1 MTFYFATNIAC
12 TGFAAILYP
21 GNIDRGLYPGNMSRM
36 SSASYVAFVG
46 ARSVAAGHLADVLP
60 ILQKRQLKK
69 PSELLLLF
77 EVETGRQ
84 VELNLQRSLA
94 ELLEREEG
102 PKTNGPGRPRL
113 GVVSR
118 EVSLL
123 PRHWAWLEEQPNGIS
138 AALRRLVEQ
147 GIRTEPGKQRAQR
160 QRAALSR
167 ILGAIAGDRPNFEEA
182 CRALYAGDMERFGG
196 LVARWPHDIKAYAT
210 QHAADAARAE
220 RGTT

>member
-1 MTFYFATNIAC
+1 VNFSRVIL
-12 TGFAAILYP
+12 TGVYTRVI
-21 GNIDRGLYPGNMSRM
+21 SRRV

-46 ARSVAAGHLADVLP
+46 ARSVAAGHLADVL
-60 ILQKRQLKK
+60 
-69 PSELLLLF
+69 S
-77 EVETGRQ
+77 
-84 VELNLQRSLA
+84 
-94 ELLEREEG
+94 
-102 PKTNGPGRPRL
+102 GPGRPRL

-147 GIRTEPGKQRAQR
+147 GIRTEPGTQRAQR
-160 QRAALSR
+160 MRAALSR

-182 CRALYAGDMERFGG
+182 CRTLYAGDMARFEA

-210 QHAADAARAE
+210 EHAAAAARAE
-220 RGTT
+220 RETT

>member
-1 MTFYFATNIAC
+1 MPA
-12 TGFAAILYP
+12 
-21 GNIDRGLYPGNMSRM
+21 M
-36 SSASYVAFVG
+36 SSTSYVAFVG
-46 ARSVAAGHLADVLP
+46 ARSVAAGHLADVFP
-60 ILQKRQLKK
+60 ILQKRQLKN
-69 PSELLLLF
+69 PSELVLLF

-84 VELNLQRSLA
+84 VELDVRRSLA

-102 PKTNGPGRPRL
+102 TKTSGPGRPRL

-123 PRHWAWLEEQPNGIS
+123 PRHWVWLEEQPNGIS

-147 GIRTEPGKQRAQR
+147 GIKTEPGKQRAQR
-160 QRAALSR
+160 MRAALSR
-167 ILGAIAGDRPNFEEA
+167 VLGAIAGDRPNFEEA
-182 CRALYAGDMERFGG
+182 CRALYAGDVERFEA

-220 RGTT
+220 RETT

>member
-1 MTFYFATNIAC
+1 
-12 TGFAAILYP
+12 
-21 GNIDRGLYPGNMSRM
+21 M

-46 ARSVAAGHLADVLP
+46 ARSVAAGHLADVFP
-60 ILQKRQLKK
+60 ILQQRQLKN

-102 PKTNGPGRPRL
+102 TKTTSGPGRPRL

-160 QRAALSR
+160 MRAALSR

-182 CRALYAGDMERFGG
+182 CRALYAGDMARFEA

-210 QHAADAARAE
+210 EHAAAAARAE
-220 RGTT
+220 RETT